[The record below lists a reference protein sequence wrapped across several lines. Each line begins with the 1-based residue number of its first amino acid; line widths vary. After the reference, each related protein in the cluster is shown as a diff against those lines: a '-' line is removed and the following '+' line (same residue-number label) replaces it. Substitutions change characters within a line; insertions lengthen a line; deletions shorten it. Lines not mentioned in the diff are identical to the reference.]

1 MSKSNCIY
9 VAKTSTLFS
18 FFVNLQTTEFFIL
31 SIQSIPLKYLLWIS
45 AFFCLIIN
53 GVLGYYSSRVFSVPL
68 TMIWIETS
76 QASSSVLVGQSKAGY
91 DFSPES
97 HDHFICSEC
106 DSLQDIKVPDSV
118 RCQIECQLDG
128 CCFDGPLVITGV
140 CQQCKNRRRN
150 YGIN

>member
-1 MSKSNCIY
+1 MIY
-9 VAKTSTLFS
+9 NKNMTQIVSRRITKYTDS
-18 FFVNLQTTEFFIL
+18 IL
-31 SIQSIPLKYLLWIS
+31 SILCQLQHATNAEIASRLREPYSNVSDTTVHRITQRLHGDGVIGLAPAS
-45 AFFCLIIN
+45 RQGCL
-53 GVLGYYSSRVFSVPL
+53 R
-68 TMIWIETS
+68 
-76 QASSSVLVGQSKAGY
+76 Y

-118 RCQIECQLDG
+118 RCQIERQLDG

>member
-1 MSKSNCIY
+1 MTQIVSRRITKYTGS
-9 VAKTSTLFS
+9 
-18 FFVNLQTTEFFIL
+18 IL
-31 SIQSIPLKYLLWIS
+31 SILCQLQHATNAEIASRLREPYSNVSDTTVHRITQRLQSDGVIGLAPAS
-45 AFFCLIIN
+45 RQGCL
-53 GVLGYYSSRVFSVPL
+53 R
-68 TMIWIETS
+68 
-76 QASSSVLVGQSKAGY
+76 Y

-118 RCQIECQLDG
+118 RCQIERQLDG

>member
-1 MSKSNCIY
+1 MTQIVSRRITKYTDS
-9 VAKTSTLFS
+9 
-18 FFVNLQTTEFFIL
+18 IL
-31 SIQSIPLKYLLWIS
+31 SILCQLQHATNAEIASRLRELYSNVSDTTVHRITQRLQSDGIIGLAPAS
-45 AFFCLIIN
+45 RQGCL
-53 GVLGYYSSRVFSVPL
+53 R
-68 TMIWIETS
+68 
-76 QASSSVLVGQSKAGY
+76 Y

-118 RCQIECQLDG
+118 RCQIERQLDG

>member
-1 MSKSNCIY
+1 MTQIVSRRITKYTDS
-9 VAKTSTLFS
+9 
-18 FFVNLQTTEFFIL
+18 IL
-31 SIQSIPLKYLLWIS
+31 SILCQLQHATNAEIASRLRELYSNVSDTTVHRITQRLHNDGAIGLAPSSKQG
-45 AFFCLIIN
+45 CL
-53 GVLGYYSSRVFSVPL
+53 R
-68 TMIWIETS
+68 
-76 QASSSVLVGQSKAGY
+76 Y

-118 RCQIECQLDG
+118 RCQIERQLDG

>member
-1 MSKSNCIY
+1 MTQIVSRRITKYTDS
-9 VAKTSTLFS
+9 
-18 FFVNLQTTEFFIL
+18 IL
-31 SIQSIPLKYLLWIS
+31 SILCQLQHATNAEIASRLRELYSNVSDTTVHRITQRLQGDGVIGLAS
-45 AFFCLIIN
+45 ASKQGCL
-53 GVLGYYSSRVFSVPL
+53 R
-68 TMIWIETS
+68 
-76 QASSSVLVGQSKAGY
+76 Y

-118 RCQIECQLDG
+118 RCQIERQLDG

>member
-1 MSKSNCIY
+1 MIY
-9 VAKTSTLFS
+9 NKNMTQIVSRRITKYTDS
-18 FFVNLQTTEFFIL
+18 IL
-31 SIQSIPLKYLLWIS
+31 SILCQLQHATNAEIASRLRELYSNVSDTTVHRITQRLRDDGVIGLAPAS
-45 AFFCLIIN
+45 RQGCL
-53 GVLGYYSSRVFSVPL
+53 R
-68 TMIWIETS
+68 
-76 QASSSVLVGQSKAGY
+76 Y

-106 DSLQDIKVPDSV
+106 DSLQDIKVPGSV
-118 RCQIECQLDG
+118 RCQIEHQLDD

>member
-1 MSKSNCIY
+1 MIY
-9 VAKTSTLFS
+9 NKNMTQIVSRRITKYTDS
-18 FFVNLQTTEFFIL
+18 IL
-31 SIQSIPLKYLLWIS
+31 SILCQLQHATNAEIASRLRELYSNVSDTTVHRITQRLQSDGVIGLAPAS
-45 AFFCLIIN
+45 RQGCL
-53 GVLGYYSSRVFSVPL
+53 R
-68 TMIWIETS
+68 
-76 QASSSVLVGQSKAGY
+76 Y

-118 RCQIECQLDG
+118 RCQIERQLDG
-128 CCFDGPLVITGV
+128 CYFDGPLVITGV

>member
-1 MSKSNCIY
+1 MTQIVSRRITKYTDS
-9 VAKTSTLFS
+9 
-18 FFVNLQTTEFFIL
+18 IL
-31 SIQSIPLKYLLWIS
+31 SILCQLQHATNAEIASRLRELYSNVSDTTVPRITQRLQSDGVIGLAPAS
-45 AFFCLIIN
+45 RQGCL
-53 GVLGYYSSRVFSVPL
+53 R
-68 TMIWIETS
+68 
-76 QASSSVLVGQSKAGY
+76 Y

-118 RCQIECQLDG
+118 RCQIERQLDG

>member
-1 MSKSNCIY
+1 MTQIVSRRITKYTAS
-9 VAKTSTLFS
+9 
-18 FFVNLQTTEFFIL
+18 IL
-31 SIQSIPLKYLLWIS
+31 SILCQLQHATNAEIASRLRELYSNVSDTTLHRITQRLQSDGVIGLAPAS
-45 AFFCLIIN
+45 RQGCL
-53 GVLGYYSSRVFSVPL
+53 R
-68 TMIWIETS
+68 
-76 QASSSVLVGQSKAGY
+76 Y

-118 RCQIECQLDG
+118 RCQIERQLDG
-128 CCFDGPLVITGV
+128 CYFDGPLVITGV

>member
-1 MSKSNCIY
+1 MTQIVSRRITKYTDS
-9 VAKTSTLFS
+9 
-18 FFVNLQTTEFFIL
+18 IL
-31 SIQSIPLKYLLWIS
+31 SILCQLQHATNAEIASRLRELYSNVSDTTVHRITQRLQSDGVIGLAPAS
-45 AFFCLIIN
+45 MQGCL
-53 GVLGYYSSRVFSVPL
+53 R
-68 TMIWIETS
+68 
-76 QASSSVLVGQSKAGY
+76 Y

-118 RCQIECQLDG
+118 RCQIERQLDG

>member
-1 MSKSNCIY
+1 MKQAASRRITKY
-9 VAKTSTLFS
+9 TGDV
-18 FFVNLQTTEFFIL
+18 L
-31 SIQSIPLKYLLWIS
+31 SIICQLQHATNAEIASRLRELYSNVSDTTVHRITQRLQSDGVIGLAPAS
-45 AFFCLIIN
+45 RQGCL
-53 GVLGYYSSRVFSVPL
+53 R
-68 TMIWIETS
+68 
-76 QASSSVLVGQSKAGY
+76 Y

-118 RCQIECQLDG
+118 RCQIERQLDG

>member
-1 MSKSNCIY
+1 MTQIISRRITKYTND
-9 VAKTSTLFS
+9 V
-18 FFVNLQTTEFFIL
+18 L
-31 SIQSIPLKYLLWIS
+31 SILCQLQHATNAEIASRLRELYSNVSDTTVHRITQRLQSDGVIGLAPAS
-45 AFFCLIIN
+45 RQGCL
-53 GVLGYYSSRVFSVPL
+53 R
-68 TMIWIETS
+68 
-76 QASSSVLVGQSKAGY
+76 Y

-118 RCQIECQLDG
+118 RCQIERQLDG
-128 CCFDGPLVITGV
+128 CYFDGPLVITGV

>member
-1 MSKSNCIY
+1 MTYNSNMKQ
-9 VAKTSTLFS
+9 VTSRRITKYTDS
-18 FFVNLQTTEFFIL
+18 IL
-31 SIQSIPLKYLLWIS
+31 SILCQLQHATNAEIADRLRELYPDVSDTTVHRITQRLYNDGAIGLAPSSKQG
-45 AFFCLIIN
+45 CL
-53 GVLGYYSSRVFSVPL
+53 R
-68 TMIWIETS
+68 
-76 QASSSVLVGQSKAGY
+76 Y

-118 RCQIECQLDG
+118 RCQIERQLDG

>member
-1 MSKSNCIY
+1 MTQIVSRRITKYTDS
-9 VAKTSTLFS
+9 
-18 FFVNLQTTEFFIL
+18 IL
-31 SIQSIPLKYLLWIS
+31 SILCQLQHATNAEIASRLRELYSNVSDTTVHRITQRLQSDGVIGLAPAS
-45 AFFCLIIN
+45 RQGCL
-53 GVLGYYSSRVFSVPL
+53 R
-68 TMIWIETS
+68 
-76 QASSSVLVGQSKAGY
+76 Y

-97 HDHFICSEC
+97 HDHFICSQC

-118 RCQIECQLDG
+118 RCQIERQLDG

>member
-1 MSKSNCIY
+1 MIY
-9 VAKTSTLFS
+9 NKNMTQIVSRRITKYTDS
-18 FFVNLQTTEFFIL
+18 IL
-31 SIQSIPLKYLLWIS
+31 SILCQLQHATNAEIASRLRELYSNVSDTTVHRITQRLQSDGIIGLAPAS
-45 AFFCLIIN
+45 RQGCL
-53 GVLGYYSSRVFSVPL
+53 R
-68 TMIWIETS
+68 
-76 QASSSVLVGQSKAGY
+76 Y

-118 RCQIECQLDG
+118 RRQIERQLDG

>member
-1 MSKSNCIY
+1 MTQIVIRRITKYTDS
-9 VAKTSTLFS
+9 
-18 FFVNLQTTEFFIL
+18 IL
-31 SIQSIPLKYLLWIS
+31 SILCQLQHATNAEIASRLRELYSNVSDTTVHRITQRLQSDGVIGLAPAS
-45 AFFCLIIN
+45 RQGCL
-53 GVLGYYSSRVFSVPL
+53 R
-68 TMIWIETS
+68 
-76 QASSSVLVGQSKAGY
+76 Y

-118 RCQIECQLDG
+118 RCQIERQLDG

>member
-1 MSKSNCIY
+1 MTQIVSRRITKYTDS
-9 VAKTSTLFS
+9 
-18 FFVNLQTTEFFIL
+18 IL
-31 SIQSIPLKYLLWIS
+31 SILCHLQHATNAEIASRLRESYSNVSDTTVHRITQRLQSDGIIGLAPAS
-45 AFFCLIIN
+45 RQGCL
-53 GVLGYYSSRVFSVPL
+53 R
-68 TMIWIETS
+68 
-76 QASSSVLVGQSKAGY
+76 Y

-97 HDHFICSEC
+97 HDHFICSEG

-118 RCQIECQLDG
+118 RCQIGRQLDG

>member
-1 MSKSNCIY
+1 MIYNKNMSQIVSRRITKYTDS
-9 VAKTSTLFS
+9 
-18 FFVNLQTTEFFIL
+18 IL
-31 SIQSIPLKYLLWIS
+31 SILCQLQHATNAEIAGRMRESYPDIS
-45 AFFCLIIN
+45 DTTVHRITQRLRDDGVIGLAPASRQGCL
-53 GVLGYYSSRVFSVPL
+53 R
-68 TMIWIETS
+68 
-76 QASSSVLVGQSKAGY
+76 Y

-118 RCQIECQLDG
+118 RCQIERQLDG

>member
-1 MSKSNCIY
+1 MTQIVSRRITKYTDS
-9 VAKTSTLFS
+9 
-18 FFVNLQTTEFFIL
+18 IL
-31 SIQSIPLKYLLWIS
+31 SILCQLQHATNAEIASRLRELYSNVSDTTVHRITHRLQSDGVIGLALAS
-45 AFFCLIIN
+45 RQGCL
-53 GVLGYYSSRVFSVPL
+53 R
-68 TMIWIETS
+68 
-76 QASSSVLVGQSKAGY
+76 Y

-118 RCQIECQLDG
+118 RCQIERQLDG

>member
-1 MSKSNCIY
+1 MTQIVSRRITKYTDS
-9 VAKTSTLFS
+9 
-18 FFVNLQTTEFFIL
+18 IL
-31 SIQSIPLKYLLWIS
+31 SILCQLQHATNAEIASRLRELYSNVSDTTVHRITQRLQSDGVIGLAPAS
-45 AFFCLIIN
+45 RQGCL
-53 GVLGYYSSRVFSVPL
+53 R
-68 TMIWIETS
+68 
-76 QASSSVLVGQSKAGY
+76 Y

-118 RCQIECQLDG
+118 RCQIEYQLDG

>member
-1 MSKSNCIY
+1 MTQIVSRRITKYTDS
-9 VAKTSTLFS
+9 
-18 FFVNLQTTEFFIL
+18 IL
-31 SIQSIPLKYLLWIS
+31 SILCQLQHATNAEIASRLRELYSNVSDTTVHRITQRLQSDGAIGLAPAS
-45 AFFCLIIN
+45 RQGCL
-53 GVLGYYSSRVFSVPL
+53 R
-68 TMIWIETS
+68 
-76 QASSSVLVGQSKAGY
+76 Y

-118 RCQIECQLDG
+118 RCQIERQLDG

>member
-1 MSKSNCIY
+1 MIY
-9 VAKTSTLFS
+9 NKNMEQIVSRRITKYTDS
-18 FFVNLQTTEFFIL
+18 IL
-31 SIQSIPLKYLLWIS
+31 SILCQLQHATNAEIASRLRELYSNVSDTTVHRITQRLQSDGVIGLAPAS
-45 AFFCLIIN
+45 RQGCL
-53 GVLGYYSSRVFSVPL
+53 R
-68 TMIWIETS
+68 
-76 QASSSVLVGQSKAGY
+76 Y

-118 RCQIECQLDG
+118 RCQIERQLDG
-128 CCFDGPLVITGV
+128 CYFDGPLVITGV

>member
-1 MSKSNCIY
+1 MTQIVSRRITKYTDS
-9 VAKTSTLFS
+9 
-18 FFVNLQTTEFFIL
+18 IL
-31 SIQSIPLKYLLWIS
+31 SILCQLQHATNAEIASRLRELYSNVSDTTVHRITQRLQSDGVIGLALAS
-45 AFFCLIIN
+45 RQGCL
-53 GVLGYYSSRVFSVPL
+53 R
-68 TMIWIETS
+68 
-76 QASSSVLVGQSKAGY
+76 Y

-97 HDHFICSEC
+97 HDHFICSQC

-118 RCQIECQLDG
+118 RCQIERQLDG

>member
-1 MSKSNCIY
+1 MTQIVSRRITKYTDS
-9 VAKTSTLFS
+9 
-18 FFVNLQTTEFFIL
+18 IL
-31 SIQSIPLKYLLWIS
+31 SILCQLQHATNADIASRLRELYSNVSDTTVHRITQRLQSDGVIGLAPAS
-45 AFFCLIIN
+45 RQGCL
-53 GVLGYYSSRVFSVPL
+53 R
-68 TMIWIETS
+68 
-76 QASSSVLVGQSKAGY
+76 Y

>member
-1 MSKSNCIY
+1 MTQIVSRRITKYTDS
-9 VAKTSTLFS
+9 
-18 FFVNLQTTEFFIL
+18 IL
-31 SIQSIPLKYLLWIS
+31 SILCQLQHATNAEIAGRMRESYPDISDTTVHRITQRLQSDGIIGLAPAS
-45 AFFCLIIN
+45 RQGCL
-53 GVLGYYSSRVFSVPL
+53 R
-68 TMIWIETS
+68 
-76 QASSSVLVGQSKAGY
+76 Y

-118 RCQIECQLDG
+118 RCQIERQLDG
-128 CCFDGPLVITGV
+128 CCFDGPLAITGV

>member
-1 MSKSNCIY
+1 MTQIVSRRITKYTDS
-9 VAKTSTLFS
+9 
-18 FFVNLQTTEFFIL
+18 IL
-31 SIQSIPLKYLLWIS
+31 SILCQLQHATNAEIASRLRELYSNVSDTTVHRITQRLRDDGVIGLAPAS
-45 AFFCLIIN
+45 RQGCL
-53 GVLGYYSSRVFSVPL
+53 R
-68 TMIWIETS
+68 
-76 QASSSVLVGQSKAGY
+76 Y

-118 RCQIECQLDG
+118 RCQIERQLDG

-140 CQQCKNRRRN
+140 CQQCKNRRSN

>member
-1 MSKSNCIY
+1 MIY
-9 VAKTSTLFS
+9 NKNMEQIVSRRITKYTDS
-18 FFVNLQTTEFFIL
+18 IL
-31 SIQSIPLKYLLWIS
+31 SILCQLQHATNAEIASRLRELYSNVSDTTVHRITQRLQSDGVIGLAPAS
-45 AFFCLIIN
+45 RQGCL
-53 GVLGYYSSRVFSVPL
+53 R
-68 TMIWIETS
+68 
-76 QASSSVLVGQSKAGY
+76 Y

-97 HDHFICSEC
+97 HDHFICSQC

-118 RCQIECQLDG
+118 RCQIERQLDG

>member
-1 MSKSNCIY
+1 MTQIVSRRITKYTDS
-9 VAKTSTLFS
+9 
-18 FFVNLQTTEFFIL
+18 IL
-31 SIQSIPLKYLLWIS
+31 SILCQLQHATNAEIASRLRELYSNVSDTTVHRITQRLQSDGVIGLAPAS
-45 AFFCLIIN
+45 RQGCL
-53 GVLGYYSSRVFSVPL
+53 R
-68 TMIWIETS
+68 
-76 QASSSVLVGQSKAGY
+76 Y

-106 DSLQDIKVPDSV
+106 DSLQDINVPDSV
-118 RCQIECQLDG
+118 RCQIERQLDG

>member
-1 MSKSNCIY
+1 MIY
-9 VAKTSTLFS
+9 NKNMTQIVSRRITKYTDS
-18 FFVNLQTTEFFIL
+18 IL
-31 SIQSIPLKYLLWIS
+31 SILCQLQHATNAEIASRLRE
-45 AFFCLIIN
+45 
-53 GVLGYYSSRVFSVPL
+53 YYSNVSDTTVHRITQRLQGDGVIGLAPSSRQGCL
-68 TMIWIETS
+68 R
-76 QASSSVLVGQSKAGY
+76 Y

-118 RCQIECQLDG
+118 RCQIERQLDG

>member
-1 MSKSNCIY
+1 MTQIVIRRITKYTDS
-9 VAKTSTLFS
+9 
-18 FFVNLQTTEFFIL
+18 IL
-31 SIQSIPLKYLLWIS
+31 SILCQLQHATNAEIASRLRELYSNVSDTTVHRITQRLQSDGVIGLAPAS
-45 AFFCLIIN
+45 RQGCL
-53 GVLGYYSSRVFSVPL
+53 R
-68 TMIWIETS
+68 
-76 QASSSVLVGQSKAGY
+76 Y

>member
-1 MSKSNCIY
+1 MTQIVSRRITKYTDS
-9 VAKTSTLFS
+9 
-18 FFVNLQTTEFFIL
+18 IL
-31 SIQSIPLKYLLWIS
+31 SILCQLQHATNAEIASRLRELYSNVSDTTVHRITQRLQSDGVVGLAPAS
-45 AFFCLIIN
+45 RQGCL
-53 GVLGYYSSRVFSVPL
+53 R
-68 TMIWIETS
+68 
-76 QASSSVLVGQSKAGY
+76 Y

-118 RCQIECQLDG
+118 RCQIERQLDD

>member
-1 MSKSNCIY
+1 MIY
-9 VAKTSTLFS
+9 NKNMTQIVSRRITKYTDS
-18 FFVNLQTTEFFIL
+18 IL
-31 SIQSIPLKYLLWIS
+31 SILCQLQHATNAEIASRLRELYSNVSDTTVHRITQRLRDDGVIGLAPAS
-45 AFFCLIIN
+45 RQGCL
-53 GVLGYYSSRVFSVPL
+53 R
-68 TMIWIETS
+68 
-76 QASSSVLVGQSKAGY
+76 Y

-118 RCQIECQLDG
+118 RCQIERQLDG

>member
-1 MSKSNCIY
+1 MIY
-9 VAKTSTLFS
+9 NKNMTQIVSRRITKYTDS
-18 FFVNLQTTEFFIL
+18 IL
-31 SIQSIPLKYLLWIS
+31 SILCQLQHATNAEIAGRMRESYPDISDTTVHRITQRLQSDGVIGLAPAS
-45 AFFCLIIN
+45 RQGCL
-53 GVLGYYSSRVFSVPL
+53 R
-68 TMIWIETS
+68 
-76 QASSSVLVGQSKAGY
+76 Y

-97 HDHFICSEC
+97 HDHFICSQC

-118 RCQIECQLDG
+118 RCQIERQLDG